1 MIYGVVFRDPEYVIR
16 KNFHSLT
23 RRDNS
28 LLPLPSGSTCF
39 SLVFT
44 LSIKLFQWLTTQFS
58 DDKFVNSG
66 AQDKAA
72 LTPFALRVCCLC
84 VEWSRDLSALQA
96 DVWGAGS
103 WEKHLVCFQLTHVS
117 PGSVLSVPAPHPF
130 QETARSPCRWDSCQF
145 PSGKQMPFDLEVHFL
160 RCAGVFRVLVFWFSP
175 QIRWLPLSIWKICSQ
190 I

>member
-1 MIYGVVFRDPEYVIR
+1 MSSARTFIHWPGEITVYCHLISAR
-16 KNFHSLT
+16 
-23 RRDNS
+23 
-28 LLPLPSGSTCF
+28 PSGSTCF